1 MAVNIYVTVLW
12 GMVSCNML
20 SV

>member
-12 GMVSCNML
+12 RMVSCNML